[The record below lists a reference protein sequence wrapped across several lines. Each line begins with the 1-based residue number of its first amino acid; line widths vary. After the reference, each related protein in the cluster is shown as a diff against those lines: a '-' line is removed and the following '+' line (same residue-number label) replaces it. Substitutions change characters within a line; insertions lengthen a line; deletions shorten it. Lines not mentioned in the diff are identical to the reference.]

1 MSKVRVGGAKGMSVS
16 QRIVYTLAWII
27 IAAYTLYVLFFFLFG
42 VLIAI
47 RQDMPAFTM
56 DRLNKDLLSIPENAT
71 FKNFL
76 AAFDELGKINDVDT
90 FWTITWN
97 SLWRTTIN
105 AIFSIGSSAMVCYIL
120 VFYQSKFTKLLY
132 SIGIIVA
139 ILPVYG
145 SAGSIYRLYDDLG
158 LINNPLI
165 LITSITLY
173 GGSFFYM
180 YAFFKSLSWQYAE
193 AAFMDGA
200 GHFQVFFKV
209 MMPMAWPSVSALFI
223 MQFISG
229 WNDYESTLLYMN
241 AYPNL
246 SYAVYAYEEIGKYT
260 GNVPAYFAGVLI
272 SLLPILALFI
282 IFQNTIMEE
291 VHLGGLKG

>member
-1 MSKVRVGGAKGMSVS
+1 MNKMRLRDIKKMSNS
-16 QRIVYTLAWII
+16 QRIVYSLAWVI
-27 IAAYTLYVLFFFLFG
+27 IACYTAYVLFFFLFG

-47 RQDMPAFTM
+47 RENMPAFTL
-56 DRLNKDLLSIPENAT
+56 DRLNKDLLSIPPNAT
-71 FKNFL
+71 LKNFI
-76 AAFDELGKINDVDT
+76 AAFGELGKINDVDT

-97 SLWRTTIN
+97 SVWRTTIS
-105 AIFSIGSSAMVCYIL
+105 ALFSVGSSAMVCYIL
-120 VFYQSKFTKLLY
+120 VFYRSRFTKLLY
-132 SIGIIVA
+132 ALGIVVA

-145 SAGSIYRLYDDLG
+145 SAGSIYRLYDEMG

-173 GGSFFYM
+173 GANFFYM

-200 GHFQVFFKV
+200 GHFNVFFKV
-209 MMPMAWPSVSALFI
+209 MLPMARPSISALFI

-241 AYPNL
+241 GYPNL
-246 SYAVYAYEEIGKYT
+246 SYAVYAYEEVGKYS
-260 GNVPAYFAGVLI
+260 GNIPAYFAGVLI
-272 SLLPILALFI
+272 SLLPILALYV